1 MNPKNPLTTATRI
14 PSRAASRYQSIDFP
28 QRGSNPRRCHEF
40 TDLKVAN
47 SRPVANGGIDQ
58 TDEIPDEIPD
68 DLAIVI
74 PQALATCGRLFA
86 RLHTAV

>member
-1 MNPKNPLTTATRI
+1 M
-14 PSRAASRYQSIDFP
+14 
-28 QRGSNPRRCHEF
+28 
-40 TDLKVAN
+40 KVAN